1 VSYALSTAI
10 SGLWREKWVN
20 SLCTFTIAAGL
31 LIISIALVLVY
42 NVHMV
47 MERIPDRFS
56 VLVFLKDGIK
66 DRPGTLINKLESIEG
81 VNGARYIS
89 SQDALRELKAAVDD
103 PGLVLGELE
112 GNPLPASVE
121 LRLTRAAVTDDRV
134 SDIAGQAGAFDGVDD
149 VHYATSVLRVIQS
162 LQLYAKGAGMGLVII
177 LGVAVLFVSYS
188 TVKILLYRKQ
198 DEIDTLKYLGAT
210 KGFIRAP
217 FLLEGAFMGTLAGM
231 LALGGL
237 GLIYAAAAYELGG
250 ALPVLD
256 NLNIPLA
263 LLPALPLLGLTIGV
277 SGAHLAVGK
286 IRF

>member
-1 VSYALSTAI
+1 MSYALSTAI

-31 LIISIALVLVY
+31 LIISIALLVVF

-47 MERIPDRFS
+47 MERMPDRFS

-66 DRPGTLINKLESIEG
+66 ERPDSLIRKLQELDG
-81 VNGARYIS
+81 VKGVRFIS
-89 SQDALRELKAAVDD
+89 SSEALNDLKAAVDD
-103 PGLVLGELE
+103 PDLVLGELE
-112 GNPLPASVE
+112 KNPLPSSLE
-121 LRLTRAAVTDDRV
+121 LRLKKNAVNDEKV
-134 SDIAGQAGAFDGVDD
+134 SVIAEKAGAFDEVDD
-149 VHYATSVLRVIQS
+149 VHYASSILRVIQS
-162 LQLYAKGAGMGLVII
+162 LQFYTKGAGLALVII

-217 FLLEGAFMGTLAGM
+217 FLLEGAFMGVMAGIM
-231 LALGGL
+231 ALSGL
-237 GLIYAAAAYELGG
+237 GFIYAATALELGTS
-250 ALPVLD
+250 LPVLSS
-256 NLNIPLA
+256 LEFPVA
-263 LLPALPLLGLTIGV
+263 LLPALPAAGLAIGV
-277 SGAHLAVGK
+277 TGAHMAVGK